1 MFAKIRIVD
10 TVFEKVCQMLHTRF
24 YQSDTQLSVS
34 TVKKLLL
41 LLSKADRSLVEV
53 RHRKWIDSPL
63 VLKLIFFTQ
72 HKWVGLSC
80 TAGGIISLVPRPIRG
95 LGTRLEE

>member
-1 MFAKIRIVD
+1 MGCIIQACGFSPLSPCIPSAETVFAKIRIVD

-24 YQSDTQLSVS
+24 YQSDMQLSVS
-34 TVKKLLL
+34 TVRKLLL

-72 HKWVGLSC
+72 HK
-80 TAGGIISLVPRPIRG
+80 
-95 LGTRLEE
+95 

>member
-1 MFAKIRIVD
+1 MHHSSIWLQPTQCRAPCISSAETVFAKIRIVD

-34 TVKKLLL
+34 TVRKLLM

-53 RHRKWIDSPL
+53 RTESVTDSPL
-63 VLKLIFFTQ
+63 ALKLIFFSQ
-72 HKWVGLSC
+72 HK
-80 TAGGIISLVPRPIRG
+80 
-95 LGTRLEE
+95 

>member
-1 MFAKIRIVD
+1 MWLLPSQSKASCIPSAETVFAKIRIVD

-63 VLKLIFFTQ
+63 YSSSF
-72 HKWVGLSC
+72 S
-80 TAGGIISLVPRPIRG
+80 SLN
-95 LGTRLEE
+95 TNEA